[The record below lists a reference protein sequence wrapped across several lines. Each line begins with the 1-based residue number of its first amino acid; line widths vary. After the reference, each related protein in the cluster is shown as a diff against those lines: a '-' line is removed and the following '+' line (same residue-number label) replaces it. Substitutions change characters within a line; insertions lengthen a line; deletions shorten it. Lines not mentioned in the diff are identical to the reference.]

1 MKYNSYYESY
11 YTKLKKNEKI
21 KSYKQLQSVVELRKT
36 IPINN
41 VISNIIKF
49 KRKAINNIING
60 KDKRL
65 LVIVGPCS
73 IHDTTSA
80 LEYANKLKVLSNEL
94 DDQLLLVMRTY
105 IEKPRTTIGW
115 KGFLY
120 DPFLDGSNDL
130 KYGIYISRKLMCDI
144 NLLGLP
150 ISNEILNP
158 ITSGFFEDL
167 ISWGAIGARTT
178 ESQIHREVV
187 SGLSFPIG
195 FKNGTDGNIEI
206 AIDAIK
212 TAVNKHYH
220 IGIND
225 KGFISIIKTKG
236 NLNTHLILR
245 GGNNGP
251 NYYKNNINL
260 YCQLMARKGIASKIM
275 VDCSHSNSGKNPENQ
290 ELVLDN
296 ILEQR
301 LSGNT
306 SLIGIMLE
314 SNINS
319 GSQPLSNNLQYGV
332 SITDG
337 CLSWIET
344 ENLLRKTAVKLRDTI
359 TKKNKVIV

>member
-1 MKYNSYYESY
+1 MKYASYYESY
-11 YTKLKKNEKI
+11 YKMVKKIDKI
-21 KSYKQLQSVVELRKT
+21 KCYQQLPSIIEIRKA
-36 IPINN
+36 IPINS
-41 VISNIIKF
+41 VIRNIIKLQ
-49 KRKAINNIING
+49 RKAIKNILNG
-60 KDKRL
+60 NDKRL

-80 LEYANKLKVLSNEL
+80 LEYANKLKKLSKEL
-94 DDQLLLVMRTY
+94 EDQMLVVMRAY
-105 IEKPRTTIGW
+105 IEKPRTNIGW

-120 DPFLDGSNDL
+120 DPFLDESNDL
-130 KYGIYISRKLMCDI
+130 KYGIYISRKLMYDI
-144 NLLGLP
+144 SIIGLP

-187 SGLSFPIG
+187 SGVSFPIG

-212 TAVNKHYH
+212 TAENKHFH
-220 IGIND
+220 IGID
-225 KGFISIIKTKG
+225 QTGRISIIKTKG

-260 YCQLMARKGIASKIM
+260 YCQLMTRKGIKNKIM
-275 VDCSHSNSGKNPENQ
+275 VDCSHSNSGKNPDNQ
-290 ELVLDN
+290 ERVLEN
-296 ILEQR
+296 IIEQR
-301 LSGNT
+301 ISGNK

-319 GSQPLSNNLQYGV
+319 GSQHLSNNLKYGV

-337 CLSWIET
+337 CLSWLET
-344 ENLLRKTAVKLRDTI
+344 ENLLRKTAIKMRKNI
-359 TKKNKVIV
+359 TKL